1 MLIYF
6 CSDSMELKDLLF
18 DSSRRTADI
27 AVGLVGDNPEIFKK
41 FFDLALEDK
50 SPYAMRAARVV
61 QFAGKHH
68 PELIRPYAKELI
80 LKFNSFRNVGLRRSI
95 LKIFTERSL
104 NLDDESLGIL
114 VDICFTCLVSPSEKP
129 AMKMYAM
136 VILYRISQ
144 FYPDIKSEL
153 ISTIEDQMPRSSAA
167 VKSVGKQTLA
177 KLYKQIRTETLNRD
191 FKGIREMEV

>member
-50 SPYAMRAARVV
+50 TPYAMRAARVV
-61 QFAGKHH
+61 QLACNNH
-68 PELIRPYAKELI
+68 PLLIRPYTKELI
-80 LKFNSFRNVGLRRSI
+80 LKFNSFRNDGLRRSI

-114 VDICFTCLVSPSEKP
+114 VDFCFTCLVSASEKP
-129 AMKMYAM
+129 AMKMYSM
-136 VILYRISQ
+136 VILFKISQ

-153 ISTIEDQMPRSSAA
+153 ISTVEDQMPRSSPA
-167 VKSVGKQTLA
+167 VKSVGKKTIT
-177 KLYKQIRTETLNRD
+177 KLFKQQKTD
-191 FKGIREMEV
+191 